1 MNKKTKALTTE
12 QYKEIIQTMREGFS
26 GCRPNKRT
34 ATALVLEGNLG
45 LRISDILQLRLRD
58 IVRDGDRYRLEI
70 TEQKTGKRRQVGL
83 PDWLITEIIRRAGA
97 SEWAFPGRDS
107 KKHRTRQAVWKDI
120 KRVQRAL
127 RLDINLGTHSMRKDY
142 AVWLMRQY
150 GDIAKVQRALN
161 HDSSTVT
168 MLYAMADKLTET
180 AQQRRNVRRRKR

>member
-1 MNKKTKALTTE
+1 VLE
-12 QYKEIIQTMREGFS
+12 QQLS
-26 GCRPNKRT
+26 
-34 ATALVLEGNLG
+34 LVLAALLPDNRIVCQVALRTG
-45 LRISDILQLRLRD
+45 LRVGDVLTLRRGQLSRCFW
-58 IVRDGDRYRLEI
+58 I

-83 PDWLITEIIRRAGA
+83 PDWLITEIIRRAGS

-142 AVWLMRQY
+142 AVGLMRQY